1 MASNMSGREP
11 GTWCAGCTRAFEEIV
26 RGDDVDDLEGA
37 RDVSDLFEARD
48 DGVVLSL
55 HVQPGAARAGV
66 LGRHGSAL
74 KVRVA
79 APAEGGRANAAVE
92 RLLADS
98 LGVRPG
104 DVSIVSGATSR
115 RKRVRLAG
123 VDPATLARWLQAQ
136 LG

>member
-1 MASNMSGREP
+1 V
-11 GTWCAGCTRAFEEIV
+11 T
-26 RGDDVDDLEGA
+26 
-37 RDVSDLFEARD
+37 DLFENRD
-48 DGVVLSL
+48 DGSVVVSL

-92 RLLADS
+92 RLLADA
-98 LGVRPG
+98 LDVRPG

-115 RKRVRLAG
+115 RKRVRLTG
-123 VDPATLARWLQAQ
+123 VDPAAVARWLRAS
-136 LG
+136 LGVR